1 VNELKLGIIGLSEG
15 NGHPYSWSA
24 IFNGY
29 DPEAMK
35 NCPFPVI
42 PEYLS
47 RQKFPDDA
55 ISGAVVT
62 HVWTQETEISRDIA
76 AASLV
81 ENVVDDYTE
90 MIGRVDA
97 ILLARDDAEH
107 HFKMAAPFL
116 AAGMPIYIDK
126 PLATSVAE
134 AEKIFSA
141 RRYNG
146 QIFTCSALAYAD
158 EFRPSAESLAE
169 LGPLRQI
176 SASVM
181 KDWGKYGVH
190 VIEPVLKIVGEQ
202 GRIERVEA
210 RHADG
215 VRTVRVRWA
224 SGLEAVFAAGGHDP
238 GPPRIT
244 LTGESAQR
252 QLIFSDTYAAF
263 KNALQTFV
271 SIVRRQEPPVD
282 REFVMR
288 VVRIIEGGKHAR

>member
-1 VNELKLGIIGLSEG
+1 MSELKLGIIGLSEG

-29 DPEAMK
+29 DPEAME

-55 ISGAVVT
+55 ISGATVT
-62 HVWTQETEISRDIA
+62 HVWTQDKEVSRHIA
-76 AASLV
+76 MASLIG
-81 ENVVDDYTE
+81 NVVDDYTD

-97 ILLARDDAEH
+97 ILLARDDAEN
-107 HFKMAAPFL
+107 HFEMAAPFL
-116 AAGMPIYIDK
+116 SAGMPIYIDK
-126 PLATSVAE
+126 PLATSVAD
-134 AEKIFSA
+134 AEKIYAA

-158 EFRPSAESLAE
+158 EFRPSAESLAG
-169 LGPLRQI
+169 LGPLRKV

-181 KDWGKYGVH
+181 KDWERYGVH
-190 VIEPVLKIVGEQ
+190 IIEPVLKIVGEQ

-210 RHADG
+210 RHGDE
-215 VRTVRVRWA
+215 VRTVSVRWA
-224 SGLEAVFAAGGHDP
+224 SGLETIFSAGGKDP
-238 GPPRIT
+238 GPPQIT
-244 LTGESAQR
+244 LTGDRAQMR
-252 QLIFSDTYAAF
+252 LVFSDTYAAF
-263 KNALQTFV
+263 KNALHTFV
-271 SIVRRQEPPVD
+271 GIVRKQEPPVD

-288 VVRIIEGGKHAR
+288 VVRVIEGGKRAR